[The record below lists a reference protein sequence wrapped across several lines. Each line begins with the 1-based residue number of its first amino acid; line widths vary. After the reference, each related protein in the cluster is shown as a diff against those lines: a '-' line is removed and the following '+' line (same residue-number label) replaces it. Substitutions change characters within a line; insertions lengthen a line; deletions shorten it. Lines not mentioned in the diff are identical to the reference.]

1 MNLEELIYKR
11 LSEAKNLTKCLTR
24 YAGQPAI
31 FTPEAPGDRE
41 AGWGRATQYPRA
53 VFNFDMQADGERK
66 SAGTLSV
73 ALICRNDSEA
83 VPELIEPAVKKAL
96 KDVLLKDDNGTLY
109 AFAWARTEGFS
120 MTEEKNELLIGSEIR
135 FDIMEYPQQETTDP
149 DPIMAMARYIK
160 DLYPDSIVVGIDK
173 MADETEASK
182 EAPVFYCRLT
192 EIEKLEETNT
202 VVWMNGKI
210 AISLL
215 CPDGATRLKM
225 AAAVLN
231 SLSLDGEVT
240 MLDDSPMFMERLT
253 ANLKSD
259 YLKDGQIFVTG
270 RYGLLRY
277 KTVGYPL
284 RHPNIN
290 Y

>member
-1 MNLEELIYKR
+1 
-11 LSEAKNLTKCLTR
+11 
-24 YAGQPAI
+24 
-31 FTPEAPGDRE
+31 
-41 AGWGRATQYPRA
+41 
-53 VFNFDMQADGERK
+53 
-66 SAGTLSV
+66 
-73 ALICRNDSEA
+73 
-83 VPELIEPAVKKAL
+83 
-96 KDVLLKDDNGTLY
+96 
-109 AFAWARTEGFS
+109 

-149 DPIMAMARYIK
+149 DPIMAMSRYIK
-160 DLYPDSIVVGIDK
+160 ELYPDSIVVGIDK

-182 EAPVFYCRLT
+182 ETPVFYCRLT

-259 YLKDGQIFVTG
+259 YLKDGQIFATG

-277 KTVGYPL
+277 KAVGYPL
-284 RHPNIN
+284 RHPNIK

>member
-11 LSEAKNLTKCLTR
+11 LSEAKNLTKYLTL

-41 AGWGRATQYPRA
+41 SGWGRATQYPRA

-73 ALICRNDSEA
+73 TLICRNDSEA

-277 KTVGYPL
+277 KAVGYPL

>member
-11 LSEAKNLTKCLTR
+11 LSEAKNLTKYLTR

-31 FTPEAPGDRE
+31 FTPEAPEDRE
-41 AGWGRATQYPRA
+41 SGWGHATQYPRA

-73 ALICRNDSEA
+73 TLICRNDSEA

-277 KTVGYPL
+277 KAVGYPL

>member
-1 MNLEELIYKR
+1 MNLEELICKR

-73 ALICRNDSEA
+73 AIICRNDSEA

-135 FDIMEYPQQETTDP
+135 FDIMEYPLQETTDP

-160 DLYPDSIVVGIDK
+160 NLYPDSIVVGIDK

-277 KTVGYPL
+277 KAVGYPL

>member
-1 MNLEELIYKR
+1 MTLEDLIYKR
-11 LSEAKNLTKCLTR
+11 LSEAESLTKYLTR

-73 ALICRNDSEA
+73 TLICRNDSEA

-120 MTEEKNELLIGSEIR
+120 MAEEKNELLICSDVR
-135 FDIMEYPQQETTDP
+135 FDIMEYPLQETTDP

-160 DLYPDSIVVGIDK
+160 NLYPDSIVVGVDR

-192 EIEKLEETNT
+192 EIEKLEETNNC
-202 VVWMNGKI
+202 VWTNGKI

-215 CPDGATRLKM
+215 CPDSSTRLKM
-225 AAAVLN
+225 AAAVFN

-277 KTVGYPL
+277 KAVGYPL

>member
-1 MNLEELIYKR
+1 MTLEELIYKR
-11 LSEAKNLTKCLTR
+11 LSEAENLTKHLAK
-24 YAGQPAI
+24 YSGLPAV

-73 ALICRNDSEA
+73 TLICRNDSEA

-135 FDIMEYPQQETTDP
+135 FDIMEYPKQETTDP

-160 DLYPDSIVVGIDK
+160 NLYPDSIVVGVDR

-215 CPDGATRLKM
+215 CPDEATRLKM

-277 KTVGYPL
+277 KAVGYPL

>member
-1 MNLEELIYKR
+1 MTIEDLIYKR
-11 LSEAKNLTKCLTR
+11 LSEAESLTKYLAR

-73 ALICRNDSEA
+73 TLICRNDSEA

-149 DPIMAMARYIK
+149 DPVVAMSRYIK
-160 DLYPDSIVVGIDK
+160 ELYPDSIVVGIDK

-215 CPDGATRLKM
+215 CPDGTTRLKM

-259 YLKDGQIFVTG
+259 YLKDGQIFATG

-277 KTVGYPL
+277 KAVGYPL

>member
-1 MNLEELIYKR
+1 MNLEELICKR
-11 LSEAKNLTKCLTR
+11 LSEAKKLTKCLTR

-73 ALICRNDSEA
+73 AIICRNDSEA

-240 MLDDSPMFMERLT
+240 ILDDSPMFMERLT

-277 KTVGYPL
+277 KAVGYPL

>member
-11 LSEAKNLTKCLTR
+11 LSEAKNLTKYLTR

-41 AGWGRATQYPRA
+41 SGWGRATQYPRA

-73 ALICRNDSEA
+73 TLICRNDSEA

-192 EIEKLEETNT
+192 YIEKLEESNS
-202 VVWMNGKI
+202 VVWM
-210 AISLL
+210 
-215 CPDGATRLKM
+215 
-225 AAAVLN
+225 
-231 SLSLDGEVT
+231 
-240 MLDDSPMFMERLT
+240 
-253 ANLKSD
+253 
-259 YLKDGQIFVTG
+259 
-270 RYGLLRY
+270 YG
-277 KTVGYPL
+277 
-284 RHPNIN
+284 
-290 Y
+290 

>member
-11 LSEAKNLTKCLTR
+11 LSEAKNLAKCLTR

-73 ALICRNDSEA
+73 AIICRNDSEA

-173 MADETEASK
+173 MTDETEASK

-277 KTVGYPL
+277 KAVGYPL

>member
-11 LSEAKNLTKCLTR
+11 LSEAKNLAKCLTR

-73 ALICRNDSEA
+73 AIICRNDSEA

-277 KTVGYPL
+277 KAVGYPL
-284 RHPNIN
+284 RHPNIK

>member
-1 MNLEELIYKR
+1 MTIEELIYKR
-11 LSEAKNLTKCLTR
+11 LSEAEDLTKHLAK
-24 YAGQPAI
+24 YSGQPAV

-41 AGWGRATQYPRA
+41 TGWGRATQYPRA

-109 AFAWARTEGFS
+109 AFAWAKTEGFS
-120 MTEEKNELLIGSEIR
+120 MAEEKNELLIGSDVR
-135 FDIMEYPQQETTDP
+135 FDIMEYPLQETTDP
-149 DPIMAMARYIK
+149 DPIMAMGRYIK
-160 DLYPDSIVVGIDK
+160 NLYPDSIVVGVDR

-192 EIEKLEETNT
+192 EIEKLEETNNC
-202 VVWMNGKI
+202 VWTNGKI

-215 CPDGATRLKM
+215 CPDSSTRLKM
-225 AAAVLN
+225 AAAVFN

-277 KTVGYPL
+277 KAVGYPL

>member
-11 LSEAKNLTKCLTR
+11 LSEAKNLTKYLTR

-31 FTPEAPGDRE
+31 FNPEAPGDRE
-41 AGWGRATQYPRA
+41 SGWGRATQYPRA

-73 ALICRNDSEA
+73 TLICRNDSEA

-277 KTVGYPL
+277 KAVGYPL

>member
-1 MNLEELIYKR
+1 MNLEELICKR

-73 ALICRNDSEA
+73 AVICRNDSEA
-83 VPELIEPAVKKAL
+83 APELIEPAVKKAL

-149 DPIMAMARYIK
+149 DPIMAIARYIK

-277 KTVGYPL
+277 KAVGYPL

>member
-1 MNLEELIYKR
+1 MNLEELICKR

-73 ALICRNDSEA
+73 AIICRNDSEA

-109 AFAWARTEGFS
+109 AFAWARTDGFS

-277 KTVGYPL
+277 KAVGYPL

>member
-1 MNLEELIYKR
+1 MTIEDLIYKR
-11 LSEAKNLTKCLTR
+11 LSEAESLTKYLAR

-73 ALICRNDSEA
+73 TLICRNDSEA

-277 KTVGYPL
+277 KAVGYPL

>member
-1 MNLEELIYKR
+1 MNLEELICKR

-73 ALICRNDSEA
+73 AIICRNDSEA

-215 CPDGATRLKM
+215 CPDGSTRLKM

-231 SLSLDGEVT
+231 SLSIDGEVT

-277 KTVGYPL
+277 KAVGYPL

>member
-149 DPIMAMARYIK
+149 DPIMAIARYIK

-202 VVWMNGKI
+202 VVRMNGKI

-277 KTVGYPL
+277 KAVGYPL

>member
-1 MNLEELIYKR
+1 MNLEELICKR

-73 ALICRNDSEA
+73 AVICRNDSEA
-83 VPELIEPAVKKAL
+83 VPEFIEPAVKKAL

-149 DPIMAMARYIK
+149 DPIMAIARYIK

-277 KTVGYPL
+277 KAVGYPL

>member
-24 YAGQPAI
+24 YAGQTAI

-73 ALICRNDSEA
+73 AIICRNDSEA

-277 KTVGYPL
+277 KAVGYPL

>member
-1 MNLEELIYKR
+1 MNLEELICKR

-73 ALICRNDSEA
+73 AIICRNDSEA

-160 DLYPDSIVVGIDK
+160 DLYRDSIVVGIDK

-277 KTVGYPL
+277 KAVGYPL

>member
-11 LSEAKNLTKCLTR
+11 LSEAKNLIKYLTR

-41 AGWGRATQYPRA
+41 SGWGRATQYPRA

-73 ALICRNDSEA
+73 AIICRNDSEA

-135 FDIMEYPQQETTDP
+135 FDIMEYPLQETTDP
-149 DPIMAMARYIK
+149 DPIMSMARYIK
-160 DLYPDSIVVGIDK
+160 NLYPGSIVVGVDH

-277 KTVGYPL
+277 KAVGYPL

>member
-1 MNLEELIYKR
+1 MTLEDLIYKR
-11 LSEAKNLTKCLTR
+11 LSEAESLTKYLTR
-24 YAGQPAI
+24 YTGQPAI

-41 AGWGRATQYPRA
+41 TGWGRATQYPRA

-73 ALICRNDSEA
+73 TLICRNDSEA

-160 DLYPDSIVVGIDK
+160 NLYPDSIVVGIDK

-202 VVWMNGKI
+202 AVWMNGKI

-240 MLDDSPMFMERLT
+240 MLDDSPMYMERLT

-277 KTVGYPL
+277 KAVGYPL

>member
-1 MNLEELIYKR
+1 MNLEELICKR

-73 ALICRNDSEA
+73 AIICRNDSEA

-149 DPIMAMARYIK
+149 DPIMAIARYIK

-277 KTVGYPL
+277 KAVGYPL
-284 RHPNIN
+284 RHPNVN

>member
-1 MNLEELIYKR
+1 MNLEELICKR

-73 ALICRNDSEA
+73 AIICRNDSEA

-173 MADETEASK
+173 MTDETEASK

-277 KTVGYPL
+277 KAVGYPL

>member
-1 MNLEELIYKR
+1 MTLEELIYKR
-11 LSEAKNLTKCLTR
+11 LSEAENLTKHLAK
-24 YAGQPAI
+24 YSGLPAV

-41 AGWGRATQYPRA
+41 AGWGKSMQYPRA

-73 ALICRNDSEA
+73 TLICRNNSEA
-83 VPELIEPAVKKAL
+83 VPEIIEPAVKKAL

-109 AFAWARTEGFS
+109 AFAWAKTEGFS
-120 MTEEKNELLIGSEIR
+120 MAEEKNELLIGSDVR
-135 FDIMEYPQQETTDP
+135 FDIMEYPLQETTDP
-149 DPIMAMARYIK
+149 DPIMAMSRYIK
-160 DLYPDSIVVGIDK
+160 NLYPGSIVVGVDR

-192 EIEKLEETNT
+192 EIEKLEETNNC
-202 VVWMNGKI
+202 VWTNGKI

-215 CPDGATRLKM
+215 CPDSSTRLKM
-225 AAAVLN
+225 AAAVFN

-277 KTVGYPL
+277 KAVGYPL

>member
-1 MNLEELIYKR
+1 MNLEELICKR

-41 AGWGRATQYPRA
+41 AGWGRTTQYPRA

-73 ALICRNDSEA
+73 AIICRNDSEA

-277 KTVGYPL
+277 KAVGYPL

>member
-1 MNLEELIYKR
+1 MNLEELICKR

-73 ALICRNDSEA
+73 AVICRNDSEA

-149 DPIMAMARYIK
+149 DPIMAIARYIK

-277 KTVGYPL
+277 KAVGYPL
-284 RHPNIN
+284 RHHNIN

>member
-1 MNLEELIYKR
+1 MTLEELIYKR
-11 LSEAKNLTKCLTR
+11 LSEAENLTKHLAK
-24 YAGQPAI
+24 YSGLPAV

-41 AGWGRATQYPRA
+41 AGWEKSMQYPRA

-73 ALICRNDSEA
+73 TLICRNDSEA

-135 FDIMEYPQQETTDP
+135 FDIMEYPLQETTDP

-160 DLYPDSIVVGIDK
+160 NLYPDSIVVGVDH

-192 EIEKLEETNT
+192 EIEKLEETNNC
-202 VVWMNGKI
+202 VWTNGKI

-215 CPDGATRLKM
+215 CPDSSTRLKM
-225 AAAVLN
+225 AAAVFN

-277 KTVGYPL
+277 KAVGYPL

>member
-1 MNLEELIYKR
+1 MNLEELICKR

-73 ALICRNDSEA
+73 AIICRNDSEA

-277 KTVGYPL
+277 KAVSYPL

>member
-1 MNLEELIYKR
+1 MNLEELICKR
-11 LSEAKNLTKCLTR
+11 LSEAKNLTKCLAR

-73 ALICRNDSEA
+73 AVICRNDSEA

-149 DPIMAMARYIK
+149 DPIMAIARYIK

-210 AISLL
+210 ATSLL

-277 KTVGYPL
+277 KAVGYPL

>member
-1 MNLEELIYKR
+1 MNLEDLIYKR
-11 LSEAKNLTKCLTR
+11 LSEAESLTKYLTL

-73 ALICRNDSEA
+73 TLICRNDSEA

-149 DPIMAMARYIK
+149 DPIMAMSRYIK
-160 DLYPDSIVVGIDK
+160 ELYPDSIVVGIDE

-182 EAPVFYCRLT
+182 ETPVFYCRLT

-277 KTVGYPL
+277 KAVGYPL

>member
-1 MNLEELIYKR
+1 MTLEELIYKR
-11 LSEAKNLTKCLTR
+11 LSEAENLTKHLAK
-24 YAGQPAI
+24 YSGQPAI

-41 AGWGRATQYPRA
+41 SGWGRATQYPRA

-73 ALICRNDSEA
+73 TLICRNDSEA

-120 MTEEKNELLIGSEIR
+120 MTEEKNELLIGSDVR
-135 FDIMEYPQQETTDP
+135 FDIMEYPLQETTDP

-160 DLYPDSIVVGIDK
+160 DLYPDSIVVGVDH

-192 EIEKLEETNT
+192 EIEKLEETNNC
-202 VVWMNGKI
+202 VWTNGKI

-215 CPDGATRLKM
+215 CPDSSTRLKM
-225 AAAVLN
+225 AAAVFN

-277 KTVGYPL
+277 KAVGYPL

>member
-11 LSEAKNLTKCLTR
+11 LSEAKNLAKCLTR

-73 ALICRNDSEA
+73 AIICRNDSEA

-277 KTVGYPL
+277 KAVGYPL

>member
-11 LSEAKNLTKCLTR
+11 LSEAKNLTKYLTL

-41 AGWGRATQYPRA
+41 SGWGRATQYPRA

-192 EIEKLEETNT
+192 EIEKLEETNNC
-202 VVWMNGKI
+202 VWTNGKI

-215 CPDGATRLKM
+215 CPDSSTRLKM
-225 AAAVLN
+225 AAAVFN

-277 KTVGYPL
+277 KAVGYPL

>member
-11 LSEAKNLTKCLTR
+11 LSETKNLTKCLTR

-41 AGWGRATQYPRA
+41 SGWGRATQYPRA

-73 ALICRNDSEA
+73 TLICRNDSEA

-277 KTVGYPL
+277 KAVGYPL